1 MKNRS
6 EIWLSVLED
15 LGSAC
20 SVSTHEDALYVRDRV
35 SAEGDSFF
43 TVTLPQFGK
52 DLEMALSAEE
62 LSPTLFEGFAR
73 RRLNIEV
80 KLAVGGAEANVKP
93 KKMAW
98 GVPLFL
104 SGFTR
109 RLFMEPDEVYAMIR
123 NGESSLGMNI
133 PWNDLTYPVVTSRPP
148 CYLLNPSSEE
158 QADGMADA
166 VFAVRQLCALFSKEK
181 APAPAKAESKAIN
194 SYVKVDAELDIPL

>member
-15 LGSAC
+15 LGDTC
-20 SVSTHEDALYVRDRV
+20 SVSTLEDALYVRDRV

-52 DLEMALSAEE
+52 ELERALAAEE
-62 LSPTLFEGFAR
+62 LFPGQFPGFAR
-73 RRLNIEV
+73 RRLTIEV
-80 KLAVGGAEANVKP
+80 KLGPGDALFNTKP
-93 KKMAW
+93 KKMPW

-109 RLFMEPDEVYAMIR
+109 RLFMEPDETFRIVREM
-123 NGESSLGMNI
+123 EE
-133 PWNDLTYPVVTSRPP
+133 NDAAVKPYHYSYPTIGRTSPS

-158 QADGMADA
+158 QADDMADA
-166 VFAVRQLCALFSKEK
+166 VFAIRQLCSLFSKEK
-181 APAPAKAESKAIN
+181 QQAPAKAERKAID
-194 SYVKVDAELDIPL
+194 SYIKVDAELDRPL